1 MKNKMKSRS
10 SDTIIAAIDVE
21 IEACEIAI
29 KGAYATQE
37 VRELERR
44 IQELL
49 KQRKDA
55 VR

>member
-1 MKNKMKSRS
+1 MKNQTL
-10 SDTIIAAIDVE
+10 DAIITGIDVE

-29 KGAYATQE
+29 RGTYAPQE